1 MTDLPAECRKHSDE
15 LPLPYEV
22 KVTLLDAAARI
33 EQLEREKAVVSDALQ
48 QQSDLNL
55 KYTLEYNEMVAER
68 NEFAARIE
76 QLEAALR
83 YYACKCKNPHT
94 GCAVEFE
101 RSGNARCGWEAR
113 AALGEKA

>member
-22 KVTLLDAAARI
+22 KVTLLDA
-33 EQLEREKAVVSDALQ
+33 
-48 QQSDLNL
+48 
-55 KYTLEYNEMVAER
+55 
-68 NEFAARIE
+68 AARIE

-113 AALGEKA
+113 AALGDKP